1 MPRIVTLAGDG
12 IGPEV
17 MAQAE
22 RVLRALPL
30 NLELDPRPFGG
41 GAIKELGTS
50 LPDET
55 LAAARTA
62 DAVLLAAIGLPEFD
76 GKAVRP
82 ELGLLQLRK
91 ELGVYANLRPAK
103 GGPDGSIDLL
113 LVRELIGGIYFGKR
127 GRHENGTAYDILEYS
142 APEVER
148 VARTAFDLARARR
161 RKLHSVDKANVLET
175 SRLWRETVNEV
186 AKDYPDVELH
196 HIYVDNCALQLVLD
210 TTQFDVMLTE
220 NMFGDILSDE
230 AAGFCGGLGL
240 AASASIGKP
249 GTPGIFEPVH
259 GSAPDIAGKA
269 IANPA
274 AMFFSTALMLA
285 YGLGE
290 HEWAS
295 KLDAAVLQALD
306 TVKTPDQG
314 GSATTS
320 DVGDAVLAA
329 LGL

>member
-1 MPRIVTLAGDG
+1 MPTIVTLAGDG

-30 NLELDPRPFGG
+30 GLELDARPFGG
-41 GAIKELGTS
+41 GAIKTLGTA

-55 LAAARTA
+55 LAAAKSA
-62 DAVLLAAIGLPEFD
+62 DAVLFAAIGLPEFD
-76 GKAVRP
+76 GKPVRP

-91 ELGVYANLRPAK
+91 ELGVFANLRPAK
-103 GGPDGSIDLL
+103 SGAIDLL
-113 LVRELIGGIYFGKR
+113 IVRELIGGIYFGKR
-127 GRHENGTAYDILEYS
+127 GRHPDGRAYDTLEYS
-142 APEVER
+142 ADEIER
-148 VARTAFDLARARR
+148 VARTAFELARTRR
-161 RKLHSVDKANVLET
+161 NKLTSVDKANVLET
-175 SRLWRETVNEV
+175 SRLWREVVTEL
-186 AKDYPDVELH
+186 AKDYPDVELS

-210 TTQFDVMLTE
+210 ASQFDVLLTE
-220 NMFGDILSDE
+220 NMMGDILSDE

-240 AASASIGKP
+240 AASASIGAP
-249 GTPGIFEPVH
+249 GGPGIFEPVH
-259 GSAPDIAGKA
+259 GSAPDIAGKG

-274 AMFFSTALMLA
+274 AMLLTTSLLLA

-290 HEWAS
+290 HEWARR
-295 KLDAAVLQALD
+295 LDAAVASALT
-306 TVKTPDQG
+306 TVKSPDQG

>member
-17 MAQAE
+17 MEQAE

-30 NLELDPRPFGG
+30 DLELDPRPFGG
-41 GAIKELGTS
+41 GAIKTLGAS

-55 LAAARTA
+55 LAAAKA
-62 DAVLLAAIGLPEFD
+62 SDAVLLAAIGLPEFD

-82 ELGLLQLRK
+82 EQGLLQIRQ

-103 GGPDGSIDLL
+103 SGSIDLL

-210 TTQFDVMLTE
+210 TAQFDVMLTE

-259 GSAPDIAGKA
+259 GSAPDIAGKG

-274 AMFFSTALMLA
+274 AMLFSTSLMLA

-290 HEWAS
+290 HEWAA
-295 KLDAAVLQALD
+295 KLDAAVLRALD

-314 GSATTS
+314 GTASTS

>member
-1 MPRIVTLAGDG
+1 MHRIVTLAGDG

-17 MAQAE
+17 MAEAE

-30 NLELDPRPFGG
+30 GLELDPRPFGG
-41 GAIKELGTS
+41 GAIKTLGAA

-55 LAAARTA
+55 LAACKSC
-62 DAVLLAAIGLPEFD
+62 DAVLLAAVGLPEFD
-76 GKAVRP
+76 GKQVRP
-82 ELGLLQLRK
+82 ELGLLTLRK

-103 GGPDGSIDLL
+103 SGKIDLL

-127 GRHENGTAYDILEYS
+127 GRHEDGTAYDILEY
-142 APEVER
+142 AAHEVER
-148 VARTAFDLARARR
+148 VARTAFELARTRR
-161 RKLHSVDKANVLET
+161 KKLHSVDKANVLET
-175 SRLWRETVNEV
+175 SRLWREVVIEV

-259 GSAPDIAGKA
+259 GSAPDITGKG

-274 AMFFSTALMLA
+274 AMLLSTSLLLA

-290 HEWAS
+290 HEWAR
-295 KLDAAVLQALD
+295 KLDAAVLHAID

-314 GSATTS
+314 GTASTS

-329 LGL
+329 LDL